1 MPVTSDSGMYLR
13 DLLQDEDF
21 AQRSIRSGADRRF
34 EAFPHLARI
43 FAEKPETLVQ
53 ELVEVA
59 VQFCG
64 ADSAGISLLED
75 ASPADEQRFH
85 WIAISGSFAK
95 YVNGTTP
102 RFFSPCGTCIDKG
115 RPQLYRVTKPWYD
128 FLGVTADPITDGI
141 LIPWISE
148 ETRGTLWAV
157 SHSSAEA
164 FDFNDYLFLRSLAD
178 FVVIAIRHRAQL
190 QSAWQNEKTQTAN
203 ATVNRLAHQINNP
216 LQSLT
221 NSIFLA
227 SRGGEMTQ
235 QHVRQAASDLE
246 VLSVLVK
253 QLLAVNRS
261 S

>member
-1 MPVTSDSGMYLR
+1 MPVTADSGMYLR
-13 DLLQDEDF
+13 DLLEDEEF
-21 AQRSIRSGADRRF
+21 AHRPTTNGADRRF

-53 ELVEVA
+53 ALVDAA
-59 VQFCG
+59 VRFCG
-64 ADSAGISLLED
+64 ADSAGISLLDE
-75 ASPADEQRFH
+75 ASPANEQRFH

-115 RPQLYRVTKPWYD
+115 RPQLYRVSKPWYD

-141 LIPWISE
+141 LIPWITE
-148 ETRGTLWAV
+148 ERRGTLWAV
-157 SHSSAEA
+157 SHSSAAA
-164 FDFNDYLFLRSLAD
+164 FDFSDYSFLRSLTD
-178 FVVIAIRHRAQL
+178 FVVIAIRHQAQL
-190 QSAWQNEKTQTAN
+190 QSAWQNEKTKTAN
-203 ATVNRLAHQINNP
+203 ATINRLAHQINNP

-221 NSIFLA
+221 NVLFLA

-235 QHVRQAASDLE
+235 EHLKQAASELE
-246 VLSVLVK
+246 VLSALVR

>member
-128 FLGVTADPITDGI
+128 FFGVTADPITDGI

-178 FVVIAIRHRAQL
+178 FAVIAIRHRAQL

-203 ATVNRLAHQINNP
+203 ATVNRLAH
-216 LQSLT
+216 
-221 NSIFLA
+221 
-227 SRGGEMTQ
+227 
-235 QHVRQAASDLE
+235 
-246 VLSVLVK
+246 
-253 QLLAVNRS
+253 
-261 S
+261 